1 MLRFLVAVPVLISV
15 LMMAGSL
22 TAAERPNV
30 VLITVDDMNW
40 DSIGAFGCPVD
51 DITPNIDRLASEGVR
66 FEHAHVTVA
75 ICQPT
80 RAVWMTGRYPHNS
93 GALGFD
99 PIKRGVP
106 TLVEALREAG
116 YFTGLLAKTG
126 HVVPTRAQAWN
137 VRIAAKELSNGRDP
151 YRYYQHTRQFLASAA
166 QAEQP
171 FFLMANAQDPHRP
184 FYGSQQEEQKKKGD
198 RKSKND
204 QYGGGFPDV
213 RRVYKPDE
221 IAMPGFLPDIPDIRK
236 EVAEYFTSVHRA
248 DEVTGA
254 VLKALKESGKADNTL
269 VMFLSDHGMPLPF
282 AKTNCWRN
290 STRTPWIVRWPGV
303 IRTDSHDT
311 SHMVS
316 GIDLCPTVL
325 AAVGLPPLEGT
336 DGKSFL
342 DVLQGQSDP
351 DRTSV
356 FTHIN
361 TIASKRDYSMR
372 SVQEKRFGYIYNAWS
387 DGKFAFRNES
397 QSGLTFKA
405 MTVAARSDK
414 AIAARVK
421 HFVYR
426 TKEEFYDY
434 ANDPDALH
442 NLIDDPK
449 HAEEIARFR
458 GLTREHMQRAKDPVL
473 ERFNGDVPTE

>member
-1 MLRFLVAVPVLISV
+1 MSRYFPAVLLLICVSMV
-15 LMMAGSL
+15 GSSP
-22 TAAERPNV
+22 AAERPNI

-106 TLVEALREAG
+106 TLVEALRDAG
-116 YFTGLLAKTG
+116 YYTGLLAKTG
-126 HVVPTRAQAWN
+126 HVVPTRAKAWN
-137 VRIAAKELSNGRDP
+137 QRIAAKDLRNGREP
-151 YRYYQHTRQFLASAA
+151 ERYHHYTKECLASAEEA
-166 QAEQP
+166 GQP
-171 FFLMANAQDPHRP
+171 FFLVANAQDPHRP
-184 FYGSQQEEQKKKGD
+184 FYGSDQEQQRRKRD
-198 RKSKND
+198 RKNRND

-213 RRVYKPDE
+213 RRVYRPDE
-221 IAMPGFLPDIPDIRK
+221 IAMPAFLPDIPDVRK

-248 DEVTGA
+248 DEVVGA
-254 VLKALKESGKADNTL
+254 VLKALKESGKVDNTL

-290 STRTPWIVRWPGV
+290 STRTPWIVRWPGK
-303 IRTDSHDT
+303 IEAGRHDT
-311 SHMVS
+311 SHMIS
-316 GIDLCPTVL
+316 GIDLCPTLL
-325 AAVGLPPLEGT
+325 AAAGLPLLEGT
-336 DGKSFL
+336 DGRSFV
-342 DVLQGQSDP
+342 DVLKGEADSR
-351 DRTSV
+351 RTSV

-372 SVQEKRFGYIYNAWS
+372 SVQEPRFGYIYNAWS
-387 DGKFAFRNES
+387 DGETTFRNES
-397 QSGLTFKA
+397 QSGRTFKA
-405 MTVAARSDK
+405 MIEAAKSDDV
-414 AIAARVK
+414 IAARVK

-442 NLIDDPK
+442 NLIDDPDR
-449 HAEEIARFR
+449 AAEIARFR
-458 GLTREHMQRAKDPVL
+458 ALMREHMQRAKDPL
-473 ERFNGDVPTE
+473 LKQFNGDVAAQ